1 MKKITIFFSAI
12 MITTAVFAQTTSKQK
27 TDKTA
32 QQTPMQDGVMNK
44 DGKTWYIKSLT
55 EAMSLD
61 NGVVAMTDG
70 TVKVNGKAI
79 TLHEGD
85 CVNFQGQMIGL
96 NQKITTVDGLVMRK
110 NGTMWVWSILNRPIK
125 CKNGTYAMPDGTI
138 KMTNGKY
145 VGMKDNEFIDLDG
158 NTSFKS
164 K

>member
-1 MKKITIFFSAI
+1 MKKLTIIFSAI
-12 MITTAVFAQTTSKQK
+12 IIATAVFAQQAPEQK
-27 TDKTA
+27 PDKA
-32 QQTPMQDGVMNK
+32 MKQTPMEDGVMNK

-85 CVNFQGQMIGL
+85 CVNFQGEMIGL

-125 CKNGTYAMPDGTI
+125 FKNGTYALPDGTI

-145 VGMKDNEFIDLDG
+145 VDIKDKQFIDMDG
-158 NTSFKS
+158 NTSFK
-164 K
+164 KW